1 MPGGVY
7 AALSGMKARLDDLDR
22 LASDLANIGT
32 SGYKTERTATSASER
47 PSFRTVLDAA
57 VDATEGS
64 TRVDFKPGTIGSTG
78 RDLDVAIEGRGFF
91 AISTPAGE
99 RYTRNGSMTRRADG
113 VLTVAD
119 GSPILGQTAP
129 GQPPREIRVG
139 RGRISVGEDG
149 TVRVDDVV
157 AGKLRVVDFEKDAD
171 VERESGVRFR
181 AAAGAT
187 PKDAA
192 PRILG
197 GALEQANVSMV
208 DRMVS
213 LTEVTRS
220 FEALQRGVSVLMND
234 IDGRAITELGRR

>member
-22 LASDLANIGT
+22 LASDLANVGT

-47 PSFRTVLDAA
+47 PSFRAVLDAA
-57 VDATEGS
+57 VDATTGS

-99 RYTRNGSMTRRADG
+99 RYTRNGSLSRRADG

-119 GSPILGQTAP
+119 GSPVLGQTAP

-139 RGRISVGEDG
+139 RGKISVSEDG
-149 TVRVDDVV
+149 TVAVDDVDRGQ
-157 AGKLRVVDFEKDAD
+157 AARRGLRP
-171 VERESGVRFR
+171 RRRR
-181 AAAGAT
+181 AA
-187 PKDAA
+187 
-192 PRILG
+192 
-197 GALEQANVSMV
+197 
-208 DRMVS
+208 
-213 LTEVTRS
+213 
-220 FEALQRGVSVLMND
+220 
-234 IDGRAITELGRR
+234 

>member
-22 LASDLANIGT
+22 LASDLANVGT

-64 TRVDFKPGTIGSTG
+64 TRVDLKPGTIGSTG
-78 RDLDVAIEGRGFF
+78 RDLDVAIEGPGFF

-99 RYTRNGSMTRRADG
+99 RYTRNGAMSRRADG

-149 TVRVDDVV
+149 TVRVDDVA
-157 AGKLRVVDFEKDAD
+157 AGKLRVVTFENDAD
-171 VERESGVRFR
+171 MQRESGVRFR
-181 AAAGAT
+181 AAAGAA
-187 PKDAA
+187 PKDADS
-192 PRILG
+192 RIVAG
-197 GALEQANVSMV
+197 SLEQANVSMV
-208 DRMVS
+208 DRMAS